1 MNHAKVGSMRGCL
14 VPLGAALLLLL
25 PLSGAR
31 AQIDPEMRES
41 GVIYFEDCLPKKVT
55 AQVKAPLTVFSR
67 RDFQMAVAFL
77 GPGQPVE
84 VLGMS
89 PEGYFLKVNYRNN
102 TVMGW
107 IRPEDLPSGID
118 PALFAQAKK
127 YQERHDAVAV
137 AIANKSVIQGMTP
150 DEVTQSLGRPSQ
162 TNSRTDAS
170 GTQETWTFTTYRQ
183 DLQYAMGL
191 DPYGRAQL
199 QPYYVKVPIGQLIV
213 YFDNG
218 TVTSVEERKSDP
230 ASPGVVTNNR
240 AYPN

>member
-1 MNHAKVGSMRGCL
+1 
-14 VPLGAALLLLL
+14 LLLL